1 MVVVGGGGQE
11 KKSPHGNE
19 SNRCTGEKPVW
30 RHVWSLKEETNS
42 NKLGGRCGHYEHTRW
57 CNYPEFLGRLAYC
70 YKDTLFVS
78 RKPVIILKP
87 VITHAPL
94 GSKAWREEKEETIVL
109 FIFLYCRLRHPNH
122 PLERG
127 TLKHWCQTGPLCKS
141 TRVCVCVCVYLLKPF
156 LLQDNVWCRLITEDC
171 DRMRRV
177 QSGGSTWQSS
187 RNVTDGRQACASAGG
202 EGGGGVDW
210 GGGHGTQVRLVRLII
225 RPGRR
230 GLGLARVWW
239 GERERGEERRRGNRQ
254 EEKES

>member
-1 MVVVGGGGQE
+1 M
-11 KKSPHGNE
+11 
-19 SNRCTGEKPVW
+19 
-30 RHVWSLKEETNS
+30 WSLKEETNS

-70 YKDTLFVS
+70 YKDTLYVS

-109 FIFLYCRLRHPNH
+109 FIFLNCHLRHPNH
-122 PLERG
+122 PLERR
-127 TLKHWCQTGPLCKS
+127 TLTARWILKHWCQTGPLGKS
-141 TRVCVCVCVYLLKPF
+141 THVCVCVCLHICLSVSYSKTMCDVGS
-156 LLQDNVWCRLITEDC
+156 LQKIVTGWEGVS
-171 DRMRRV
+171 V